1 MKLDKSDISKN
12 EKRKSPTVTNQSD
25 FMQKSYLRLER
36 RNTRFKMETNINAS
50 EATGSPNEEK
60 ESKHLTEKFSVPMDS
75 FLNE

>member
-1 MKLDKSDISKN
+1 MKLDRSDISKN

-50 EATGSPNEEK
+50 EQTGSNEEK

>member
-1 MKLDKSDISKN
+1 MKLDRSDISKN

-50 EATGSPNEEK
+50 EATGSPNEE
-60 ESKHLTEKFSVPMDS
+60 
-75 FLNE
+75 N